1 MPIGKR
7 VCIDKGENTHKKLC
21 RHPKAW
27 AIMRGSMIQK
37 SYSRYIHYK
46 ERTGFENNEPS
57 AGDNESYK
65 STDSI
70 PH

>member
-1 MPIGKR
+1 
-7 VCIDKGENTHKKLC
+7 
-21 RHPKAW
+21 
-27 AIMRGSMIQK
+27 MRGSMIQK
-37 SYSRYIHYK
+37 RYSRYIHYK
-46 ERTGFENNEPS
+46 ERTSFEKNEPS